1 MRHLIVFGILIYSSI
16 ILAQPIRVK
25 VNPASIIFSTINVQ
39 AEVATFKKQSVQ
51 VGIMYFNLS
60 LRKNN
65 IDGIGITPEYRFYK
79 DSTNTRLFFGPFFR
93 YMNYV
98 ETFNKRGDSGYGS
111 SNIERLGA
119 GLMVGKVYTIKKNIL
134 FEISG
139 GPEIHFIKYATRPG
153 ATQEYLDEAADFPKV
168 KNAMRLACSF
178 IANF

>member
-1 MRHLIVFGILIYSSI
+1 MKYSIVFGLLFCCSI
-16 ILAQPIRVK
+16 SLAQPIRVK
-25 VNPASIIFSTINVQ
+25 VNPASILLSTINMQ

-51 VGIMYFNLS
+51 VGLMYFNFT

-65 IDGIGITPEYRFYK
+65 ANGIGITPEYRFYR
-79 DSTNTRLFFGPFFR
+79 DTTNTRFFFGPFFR
-93 YMNYV
+93 YMNYN
-98 ETFNKRGDSGYGS
+98 ETINKRGDGRYGS
-111 SNIERLGA
+111 SNIQRIGA
-119 GLMVGKVYTIKKNIL
+119 GFMIGKVYTIKKNFL